1 MRRGGAPCVMPLIK
15 IDVRWGLISN
25 DCVGCD
31 MAHTLSEKTMLNEG
45 KKVKGKSVLQ
55 TRSKTWHF
63 VVNNY
68 TTEQA
73 NALKDST
80 LPEHG
85 IVGQE
90 IAKTGTPHLQG
101 FVKFKNAKTGS
112 AVQKWIGGKC
122 TVQLLIHS
130 EWHNWNYCS
139 KDCDILVQWGE
150 KPDEPKTTNTHSD
163 WDAIHSMVNEG
174 MPLYQ
179 ILNEMPHMT
188 RYISAIARLEA
199 EIQCRTMLDFRVG
212 MNVVYLNGPAG
223 VGKSR
228 QIDAKHGEENVY
240 RITNKKNP
248 WDGYRGQPVVV
259 FEEYRSGYGIET
271 MLNWLDGYRLMLPC
285 RYADRPARFT
295 TVYLITN
302 IELHEQFKNTQMDY
316 HETWCA
322 FLRRITKVVSFV
334 EEGDSCGWSSW
345 DTIRGY
351 LKCKGYERDLKGL
364 ESMQKEPL
372 NTLESVL

>member
-1 MRRGGAPCVMPLIK
+1 
-15 IDVRWGLISN
+15 
-25 DCVGCD
+25 
-31 MAHTLSEKTMLNEG
+31 MAYTLSEKTMLNEG

-55 TRSKTWHF
+55 VRSKTWHC

-68 TTEQA
+68 TTEQV
-73 NALKDST
+73 NALLDST
-80 LPEHG
+80 LPVTG
-85 IVGQE
+85 IVGKE
-90 IAKTGTPHLQG
+90 IGKSGTPHLQC
-101 FVKFKNAKTGS
+101 FFKFKDAKTGS
-112 AVQKWIGGKC
+112 AVQKYLGGKP

-139 KDCDILVQWGE
+139 KDGDILIQWGE
-150 KPDEPKTTNTHSD
+150 KPEEPATSNTHSD
-163 WDAIHSMVNEG
+163 WDAIHAMVNEG
-174 MPLYQ
+174 KSLYQ
-179 ILNEMPHMT
+179 ILDDMPHMT
-188 RYISAIARLEA
+188 RYISAIARLSA
-199 EIQCRTMLDFRVG
+199 EVECRTQLDFRVG
-212 MNVVYLNGPAG
+212 MQVTYLTGPAG

-228 QIDAKHGEENVY
+228 QIDAKHGEANVY

-295 TVYLITN
+295 QVYLITN
-302 IELHEQFKNTQMDY
+302 IDLHDQFRNTQELH

-322 FLRRITKVVSFV
+322 FLRRITRVVEFN
-334 EEGDSCGWSSW
+334 EDGDTCGWTPYDS
-345 DTIRGY
+345 IRGY
-351 LKCKGYERDLKGL
+351 LTVKGRTRDLEGL
-364 ESMQKEPL
+364 TAMSKTTV

>member
-1 MRRGGAPCVMPLIK
+1 MRRGGSPCTKPLIK
-15 IDVRWGLISN
+15 IDVRCRVYEVKPG
-25 DCVGCD
+25 GRG
-31 MAHTLSEKTMLNEG
+31 MAYTLSEKTMLNEG

-55 TRSKTWHF
+55 VRSKTWHC

-68 TTEQA
+68 TTDQEK
-73 NALKDST
+73 ALLDST
-80 LPEHG
+80 LPETG
-85 IVGQE
+85 IVGKE
-90 IAKTGTPHLQG
+90 VGKSGTPHLQC
-101 FVKFKNAKTGS
+101 FFKFKDAKTGS
-112 AVQKWIGGKC
+112 AVQKFLGGKP

-139 KDCDILVQWGE
+139 KDAEILTQWGE
-150 KPDEPKTTNTHSD
+150 KPAEPATSNTHSD
-163 WDAIHSMVNEG
+163 WDAIHAMVTEG
-174 MPLYQ
+174 KSLYQ
-179 ILNEMPHMT
+179 ILDDMPHMT
-188 RYISAIARLEA
+188 RYISAIARLSA
-199 EIQCRTMLDFRVG
+199 EVECRTQLDFRVG
-212 MNVVYLNGPAG
+212 MQVTYLTGPAG

-228 QIDAKHGEENVY
+228 QIDAKHGEANVY

-295 TVYLITN
+295 QVYLITN
-302 IELHEQFKNTQMDY
+302 IDLHDQFRNTQELH

-322 FLRRITKVVSFV
+322 FLRRITRVVEFNQDG
-334 EEGDSCGWSSW
+334 ETCGWTPYDS
-345 DTIRGY
+345 IQGY
-351 LKCKGYERDLKGL
+351 LTVKGRTLDLEGL
-364 ESMQKEPL
+364 TAMKKTTV